1 MKEHLPVYPG
11 WTVIQ
16 SGLLTLCLQAS
27 LLAHSRTSDRPRSLS
42 VLSTAQL
49 LGLLSPAPWGLH
61 QELELDWTAKVSNR
75 HVRLIH
81 FRKTTVGIVI

>member
-1 MKEHLPVYPG
+1 MYLYISG
-11 WTVIQ
+11 CTVIQ

-27 LLAHSRTSDRPRSLS
+27 LLAHSRTSSDRPRSLS
-42 VLSTAQL
+42 LLSTAQL

-61 QELELDWTAKVSNR
+61 QELELNWTAKVSNR
-75 HVRLIH
+75 HAGLIH